1 MENIL
6 FNIIINGK
14 RIAVTTDPF
23 NWIILYGSARQSDR
37 TFQKKAHHSYY
48 SNFESMLICLYK
60 RLLRYNLKSLDIEDL
75 FKALEESYA
84 LVEKMALE
92 ISEKMG
98 VQDGCR

>member
-1 MENIL
+1 MQNVL
-6 FNIIINGK
+6 FNILINGK

-37 TFQKKAHHSYY
+37 TFQKKAHHTYY

-60 RLLRYNLKSLDIEDL
+60 RLLRYNLKSLDIKDL
-75 FKALEESYA
+75 LKALEESYA

>member
-1 MENIL
+1 MQYIYDKK
-6 FNIIINGK
+6 INGK
-14 RIAVTTDPF
+14 RLAVTTDPY

-60 RLLRYNLKSLDIEDL
+60 RLLRYNLKSLDIKDML
-75 FKALEESYA
+75 KALEESYA
-84 LVEKMALE
+84 LVEKMALD
-92 ISEKMG
+92 ISEKME

>member
-1 MENIL
+1 MQYIYDKKM
-6 FNIIINGK
+6 NGK
-14 RIAVTTDPF
+14 RLAVTTDPY
-23 NWIILYGSARQSDR
+23 NWIILYGSAKQRVR

-60 RLLRYNLKSLDIEDL
+60 KQLRCNLKSLDIKDML
-75 FKALEESYA
+75 KALEESYA

-92 ISEKMG
+92 ISDKMG

>member
-1 MENIL
+1 MQYIYDKK
-6 FNIIINGK
+6 INGK
-14 RIAVTTDPF
+14 RLAVTTDPY
-23 NWIILYGSARQSDR
+23 NWIILYGSAKQSDR

-60 RLLRYNLKSLDIEDL
+60 RLLRYNLKSLDIKNL
-75 FKALEESYA
+75 LKALEESYA

>member
-48 SNFESMLICLYK
+48 SNFESMLICLHK
-60 RLLRYNLKSLDIEDL
+60 RLLRYNLKSLEIDDIIKTLGDAFDL
-75 FKALEESYA
+75 VKKIRSITKINLS
-84 LVEKMALE
+84 
-92 ISEKMG
+92 SEN
-98 VQDGCR
+98 